1 MFHYSAETK
10 SQNFEQ
16 SNVRLSK
23 EKISPTYHSFG
34 PIQFNIPIFNGVENP
49 IFEILGM
56 ELYLDDI
63 LIISLI
69 FFLYKEGVKDEM
81 LFIILIML
89 LLN

>member
-1 MFHYSAETK
+1 MV
-10 SQNFEQ
+10 N
-16 SNVRLSK
+16 SNN
-23 EKISPTYHSFG
+23 EKISPKYHSFG
-34 PIQFNIPIFNGVENP
+34 PIRFKTPIFNGVDEP

-63 LIISLI
+63 LIVGLI
-69 FFLYKEGVKDEM
+69 IFLYKEGVQDEM